1 MKRFLLQSLAFFAV
15 ALLSIIAFW
24 CIICSNRDE
33 TLKLPPNTNIVFLGN
48 SHFTSAINDTII
60 QNSFNFARSGDNLE
74 HTYIKIKLLKK
85 YNSNIDTI
93 IISYDDNMMN
103 NLEFVSGMNSPIFY
117 DFYSIDDIYSLFKFS
132 DSEYIS
138 EHIAHPFN
146 WFKLLQIFTSKE
158 ITDMTNIGG
167 EGFLKQ
173 IINDSLMTQRKVY
186 TKDKFDDL
194 SICFLDK
201 IANFCNENNIY
212 LIFMY
217 TPMHMKFVQNRYFY
231 KKFYKNNYK
240 QIKFY
245 DFRDKYLADSCFR
258 DLHHLN
264 YKGAKV
270 FSEFLEKEVLHK
282 QNYPSE

>member
-1 MKRFLLQSLAFFAV
+1 MKRFLLQSLVFTFFTTICF
-15 ALLSIIAFW
+15 IIFW
-24 CIICSNRDE
+24 LIVCSNRDKA
-33 TLKLPPNTNIVFLGN
+33 LKLPDNTNIVFLGN
-48 SHFTSAINDTII
+48 SHFSTGINDTII
-60 QNSFNFARSGDNLE
+60 QKSFNFARSADNLE
-74 HTYIKIKLLKK
+74 HTYIKVKLLKK
-85 YNSNIDTI
+85 YNPNIDTI

-103 NLEFVSGMNSPIFY
+103 NLDFVSGMNSPIFY
-117 DFYSIDDIYSLFKFS
+117 DFYSFRDIYSLFKFS
-132 DSEYIS
+132 NREYIS
-138 EHIAHPFN
+138 EHIAYPFD
-146 WFKLLQIFTSKE
+146 WFKLLQIFTSEK

-167 EGFLKQ
+167 DSFLYQ
-173 IINDSLMTQRKVY
+173 PLNDSSMTQRKVY

-201 IANFCNENNIY
+201 IVNFCDKNNIC

-217 TPMHMKFVQNRYFY
+217 TPMHKKFIQNKYFY
-231 KKFYKNNYK
+231 KQFYNNNYS

-245 DFRDKYLADSCFR
+245 DFRNKYLADSCFR

-282 QNYPSE
+282 QNYPIK